1 MSERRAYSPAG
12 RGGIAFGDWSDD
24 DFAPRSHGRE
34 KFRRER
40 SVERDRGA
48 YGDTYNP
55 NAEEYDRYERKKR
68 SRRAETPPEER
79 RHKRH
84 ASFAS
89 PPHSSRP
96 YGASRGPRGSRER
109 DSRES
114 DYHHQ
119 EGDHYIPNYE
129 RDGYVPGPR
138 YSSIPEP
145 PNGGSAFGYPVMD
158 VMNPQLVGGRWPSI
172 GRIPPID
179 PNQFD
184 FLMPYKQFC
193 EYLRQTYPRS
203 QFDDSELQSRYGKYK
218 AKYAARQLSLFFNS
232 NKDKQWFQE
241 KYHPT
246 VSLPRIQE
254 MKQRRR
260 KYQKEFLIALEEGKY
275 DDIRYDE
282 QVSPDQATSNDHKED
297 GEVEKDNEN
306 ETEVQNDDNLEYEPH
321 LIIKTVPPTIPRQRI
336 IEMCQEVEGFEYLAL
351 SEPSPNKKFHR
362 IGWIRFK
369 EGTDIQ
375 KAFDQLQNLKIDDF
389 IFHLAMN
396 RKNQIQS
403 RATKTAPE
411 IANTTER
418 LKADLQNALELSK
431 EMDSDLGDDI
441 KGAQSVISR
450 AEHVISEHSKDTAP
464 EENEGDRSD
473 EGDSNNSS
481 ENYRLKKKLDL
492 LLLYL
497 RSVHMYCYYCG
508 METDSL
514 EELNRRCVDPH
525 CRKEVGSSASNTSD
539 NKQAA
544 KNDKSGRDRSEVSKI
559 FTPFFS
565 AAQWVKNLDQRIAM
579 KIDKPDGRKL
589 EKMGGRSLESETD
602 AFVQEHVLKEHEAK
616 YKCKVGE
623 CAKAFKGFDFVEKH
637 ILTKHREEITRL
649 SEEIEFYNNYVRDP
663 NHLLPVSPTSHMNVP
678 MGMAGSAIGGNVGFG
693 GAPSPFMLPGM
704 SNGMRPPPGLP
715 VQAAAVGT
723 PWDQIPRIGFGD
735 VSWAN
740 TSGSSRR
747 DPYKGSAGG
756 ARRDT
761 SMDIDELMP
770 RDPRQ
775 VKSYVDLDA
784 PAEGDADVSFY

>member
-1 MSERRAYSPAG
+1 MSDRRAYSPAG

-24 DFAPRSHGRE
+24 DFCPRSHGRE

-84 ASFAS
+84 ASFTS
-89 PPHSSRP
+89 PPHSARP
-96 YGASRGPRGSRER
+96 YGAHRATRGSRER
-109 DSRES
+109 DPREP

-138 YSSIPEP
+138 YSNIPEP

-158 VMNPQLVGGRWPSI
+158 VMNPQLVGGRWPSV

-193 EYLRQTYPRS
+193 EYLRQTHSRS
-203 QFDDSELQSRYGKYK
+203 QFDESELQSRYGKYK
-218 AKYAARQLSLFFNS
+218 AKYAARQLSLFFSS

-246 VSLPRIQE
+246 IALPRIQE

-260 KYQKEFLIALEEGKY
+260 QYLKDFLTALDEGKF
-275 DDIRYDE
+275 DDIQYDE
-282 QVSPDQATSNDHKED
+282 QNSVDQTSSSDHKED
-297 GEVEKDNEN
+297 GEVEKES
-306 ETEVQNDDNLEYEPH
+306 ESYTEIQGDGTVEYEQH

-336 IEMCQEVEGFEYLAL
+336 IEMCEEVEGFEYLAL
-351 SEPSPNKKFHR
+351 SEPSPSKKFHR

-369 EGTDIQ
+369 DGTDIQ

-411 IANTTER
+411 IANTAER
-418 LKADLQNALELSK
+418 LRADLQNALDLCA
-431 EMDSDLGDDI
+431 EMDNELGDDV
-441 KGAQSVISR
+441 KGLQSVVSR
-450 AEHVISEHSKDTAP
+450 SKHVISEHNKKTVT
-464 EENEGDRSD
+464 EETEQADEAKSD
-473 EGDSNNSS
+473 DSNDVFQ
-481 ENYRLKKKLDL
+481 LKKELDM

-525 CRKEVGSSASNTSD
+525 CRKELGSSASNTSD
-539 NKQAA
+539 AKQAA
-544 KNDKSGRDRSEVSKI
+544 KNEKI
-559 FTPFFS
+559 V
-565 AAQWVKNLDQRIAM
+565 AQWVKNLDQRTAM
-579 KIDKPDGRKL
+579 KIEKPDGRKL

-602 AFVQEHVLKEHEAK
+602 AFIQEHVLKEHEAK

-637 ILTKHREEITRL
+637 IMTKHREEVARL

-663 NHLLPVSPTSHMNVP
+663 NHLLPVSSSSHVNVAVG
-678 MGMAGSAIGGNVGFG
+678 MGSSTMGGNVGFSG
-693 GAPSPFMLPGM
+693 TPSPFMLPGM
-704 SNGMRPPPGLP
+704 NNGMRPPPGLP

-735 VSWAN
+735 VNWTN
-740 TSGSSRR
+740 PSGSNRR
-747 DPYKGSAGG
+747 DPYQKGSAGA

-761 SMDIDELMP
+761 SSMDIDELMP

-784 PAEGDADVSFY
+784 PAEGDADISFY